1 MWRLLSIMP
10 YKCRHE
16 YQLYT
21 RHKTSL
27 VSIYFVFALTLI
39 IDTGKAR
46 CDACCE
52 RNVSIQKCFMCTILA
67 RNISSPNSLIVWKL
81 CERTT
86 SFIGNVF
93 AIISNA
99 ILCHVVFSFHNLISC
114 CVYNFSFS
122 FLVAYVKNLKK
133 WLNTQL

>member
-52 RNVSIQKCFMCTILA
+52 RNASSQKCFMCTFSA
-67 RNISSPNSLIVWKL
+67 RNISSPNSLKMWKL
-81 CERTT
+81 CEHTT
-86 SFIGNVF
+86 FIDNVF
-93 AIISNA
+93 TIISNA

-114 CVYNFSFS
+114 CVYIFS
-122 FLVAYVKNLKK
+122 FLFLVVYMQTSKK
-133 WLNTQL
+133 WFNTQL